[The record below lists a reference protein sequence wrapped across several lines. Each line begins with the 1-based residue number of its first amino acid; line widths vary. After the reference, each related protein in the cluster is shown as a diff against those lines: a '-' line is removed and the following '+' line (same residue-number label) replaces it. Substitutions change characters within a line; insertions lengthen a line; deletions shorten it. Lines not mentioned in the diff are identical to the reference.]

1 MRYLKALEAND
12 IKPGEK
18 MKIVLEN
25 NEILLANLEGTFY
38 AVDNTCPHMGGALS
52 DGKLEGSNII
62 CPRHGSVFD
71 LKSGQVVKNG
81 KILFITAKVHNIKS
95 YPVKLDGT
103 DVMIGLE

>member
-12 IKPGEK
+12 IKPGVK
-18 MKIVLEN
+18 IKIVLEN
-25 NEILLANLEGTFY
+25 KEILLANLEGTFY
-38 AVDNTCPHMGGALS
+38 AVDNTCPHMGGSLS